1 MITQQRLKEL
11 VKYIPETGEFFR
23 DGRKIGY
30 DNGRGYLKASIDNKE
45 YYLHRLAWLYSYGE
59 FPELIDHK
67 DQNKSN
73 NKIEN
78 LRAATNSQNLHNR
91 GVPVNNKSGHKGVH
105 YIESRN
111 KYLSSITI
119 NSKQQYLG
127 IFKTIEEA
135 VHCRKQAEETML

>member
-11 VKYIPETGEFFR
+11 VKYVPETGEFFR
-23 DGRKIGY
+23 GDKKIGY

-59 FPELIDHK
+59 FPELVDHK

-73 NKIEN
+73 NKLDN
-78 LRAATNSQNLHNR
+78 LRSVTNSQNLHNR

-105 YIESRN
+105 YVENRG
-111 KYLSSITI
+111 KYLSSITV
-119 NSKQQYLG
+119 NNKQQYLG

-135 VHCRKQAEETML
+135 IQCRKQAEEAL